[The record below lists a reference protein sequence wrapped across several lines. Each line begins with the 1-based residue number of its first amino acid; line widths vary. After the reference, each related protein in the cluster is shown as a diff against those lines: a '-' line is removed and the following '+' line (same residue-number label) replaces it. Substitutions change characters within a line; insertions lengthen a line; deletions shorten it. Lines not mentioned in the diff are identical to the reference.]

1 MGERVTET
9 RRIRTAGILTL
20 VWAGFALF
28 HAHQASRLERPFDS
42 ARLVTVETVVAGV
55 SSRTVSGG
63 TPSRPSSRLSQTLDL
78 PAYPQVRFPLDA
90 AIDTSGLAGAR
101 ARLTMAGDPA
111 AAQRDRGP
119 QGTPS
124 IEVVG
129 VEVGDRR
136 LLDHRDTLGRY
147 EAAVASHDRQVGFF
161 GVAAFVSGLFT
172 LWLARRRI
180 AAMFAHVR

>member
-1 MGERVTET
+1 MTET
-9 RRIRTAGILTL
+9 RRIRTAGLLTL

-28 HAHQASRLERPFDS
+28 HAHQTSRLEKPFDA
-42 ARLVTVETVVAGV
+42 ARLVTIDAVVSGV
-55 SSRTVSGG
+55 SSRTVSAG

-78 PAYPQVRFPLDA
+78 PDYPDILFPLDA

-101 ARLTMAGDPA
+101 ALLTMVGDPA
-111 AAQRDRGP
+111 TAQRDRDP
-119 QGTPS
+119 QEKPS

-136 LLDHRDTLGRY
+136 LLDHQDTLGRY
-147 EAAVASHDRQVGFF
+147 EAAVAGHDRQFGFF
-161 GVAAFVSGLFT
+161 SVAAIVSALFT

-180 AAMFAHVR
+180 AVFLRHLR